1 MQIFDSYIEAGQ
13 ELSAKDKREYYT
25 ALIEFLYYGVE
36 PKLKGAANAVFVA
49 IRPSLMLSKQRSD
62 NGKKGAA
69 KTNLAAKQNGDLPSG
84 KMKNTPSSN
93 SKSNS
98 KEDIPNGISKKNSTF
113 SPPTIDEVRSY
124 AIAYATE
131 KGVTPIDAERFCDF
145 YASKGWMVGK
155 NKMKDWRA
163 SVRSWSRNSEPKEGV
178 NIDDF
183 AEYL

>member
-69 KTNLAAKQNGDLPSG
+69 KTNLAAKQNADLPSG
-84 KMKNTPSSN
+84 KTSSKTKNTPPSN

-113 SPPTIDEVRSY
+113 SPPTVDEVK
-124 AIAYATE
+124 AYASENGYSLDT
-131 KGVTPIDAERFCDF
+131 ERFCDF
-145 YASKGWMVGK
+145 YSSKGWMVGK

-163 SVRSWSRNSEPKEGV
+163 AVRNWARNSKPKEGV